1 MDNLNE
7 HFKIIGD
14 VELTPTGPDGQIK
27 DHQEVKNLVVSTGKY
42 WIASRMYNAADA
54 TMSHMAI
61 GTSTVT
67 PTVGNTTLIT
77 EVARIGLTSIVKS
90 SNQVTYAALFPAGT
104 GTGNITEAG
113 IFNANALGTMLCRT
127 VFNAVNKDN
136 LDSLTINWTVT
147 IL

>member
-14 VELTPTGPDGQIK
+14 VELTLTGPDGQIK

-42 WIASRMYNAADA
+42 WIASRMYNGADS

-67 PTVGNTTLIT
+67 PTVGNTTLVT
-77 EVARIGLTSIVKS
+77 EVARIGMTSIVKS

-113 IFNANALGTMLCRT
+113 IFNASALGTMLCRT
-127 VFNAVNKDN
+127 VFNTVNKDN